1 MLLHKALAYLNFVK
15 NEFTK
20 NYFHFRSYNFCL
32 TLQVLSFLESLNRSV
47 ALSEDTRQCRQ
58 KVPH

>member
-15 NEFTK
+15 NVFTK
-20 NYFHFRSYNFCL
+20 NYFHFKSYNFCL
-32 TLQVLSFLESLNRSV
+32 TLQVLSFLESLNRFIT
-47 ALSEDTRQCRQ
+47 LSEDTRRCRQ